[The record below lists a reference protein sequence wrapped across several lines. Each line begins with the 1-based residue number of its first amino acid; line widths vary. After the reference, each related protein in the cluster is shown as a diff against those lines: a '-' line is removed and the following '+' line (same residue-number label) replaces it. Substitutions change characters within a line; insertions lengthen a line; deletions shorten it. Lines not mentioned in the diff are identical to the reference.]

1 MISSGAAAE
10 NFAQPMRAMKRRR
23 SSTPQPAKEAANETD
38 LEGANAGT
46 INGLYDMAKPP
57 ENLG

>member
-1 MISSGAAAE
+1 
-10 NFAQPMRAMKRRR
+10 MRTTNRAR
-23 SSTPQPAKEAANETD
+23 SRTPHAANEATKKTD

-46 INGLYDMAKPP
+46 INGLCDMAKPP